1 MRLLIVTQ
9 KVDREDDLLGFF
21 HQWIIEFAK
30 HCDFVTVVCLE
41 EGTHELP
48 GNVRVLSLGKEE
60 TRDKRQET
68 REQGAALR
76 GFSTAQQRNFKFQIS
91 NFKLAKRVKYIARLY
106 RYIWTERNDYNAVF
120 VHMNTEYMVLA
131 GWLWRLLGK
140 RVALWHVHFEVNLRL
155 WIAEKFAHVIF
166 TTTPDGCRVKSKKVR
181 PIGHGIEVARFAGQ
195 ETRDKRPARTTEVPA
210 RLLRSGGVQSGGQ
223 ETSEPIRFLYAGKIT
238 PIKNVHVLVDAA
250 RILKQSWNRKFVVDI
265 VGPPTTPAY
274 DHKLREYIA
283 AKNLSDVVVM
293 HGRVPY
299 SDMSACYARATAV
312 VNMCPTGGMDKTVL
326 EGLASRTLAVV
337 ANDAFSELFGEYGG
351 ELIYPYQNA
360 GALAEK
366 IKVLFSKSDVELV
379 RMRELLHERM
389 KAHSSLE
396 TRIPAMVNLLTT
408 VEV

>member
-30 HCDFVTVVCLE
+30 HCESVTVICLE
-41 EGTHELP
+41 EGSHRLP
-48 GNVRVLSLGKEE
+48 SNVRVFSLGKERCGRGQSS
-60 TRDKRQET
+60 TVL
-68 REQGAALR
+68 GGGLASIVLR
-76 GFSTAQQRNFKFQIS
+76 RARYLFNF
-91 NFKLAKRVKYIARLY
+91 Y
-106 RYIWTERNDYNAVF
+106 RYIWRERGNYDTVF

-155 WIAEKFAHVIF
+155 WIAEKCAHVIF
-166 TTTPDGCRVKSKKVR
+166 TTTPDGCRLKSKKVR
-181 PIGHGIEVARFAGQ
+181 PIGHGIDVARFAKGVWETQ
-195 ETRDKRPARTTEVPA
+195 ERLDLKEERSPAA
-210 RLLRSGGVQSGGQ
+210 AGRSDGGRSNLAQSFPHA
-223 ETSEPIRFLYAGKIT
+223 TKEPIRLLYAGKIT

-250 RILKQSWNRKFVVDI
+250 LILKQSWNRKFVVDI
-265 VGPPTTPAY
+265 IGPPTTLEY
-274 DHKLREYIA
+274 DRKLREYIA
-283 AKNLSDVVVM
+283 AKNLPDIVVM

-299 SDMSACYARATAV
+299 SDMPACYARATAV

-337 ANDAFSELFGEYGG
+337 ANDAFRELFGEYAG
-351 ELIYPYQNA
+351 ELTYPYQNA
-360 GALAEK
+360 EALAEK
-366 IKVLFSKSDVELV
+366 IKVLFSKSEVELV
-379 RMRELLHERM
+379 RMRGLLHERM

-396 TRIPAMVNLLTT
+396 TRIPIMVNLLTT